1 MDSFDLII
9 FLITVNI
16 GFLILITV
24 LFSYIII
31 GKILAGYRAARKK
44 ILFQNLEDAFLPLIV
59 LNDDSEANKILSGLK
74 PSKLEDFVEF
84 ISIYLTNIKG
94 DDFER
99 IITALYKSPL
109 FKNLCELTLSKDID
123 IKLYSIY
130 CLGLMK
136 RPACIDNLFTAL
148 EDRNFFV
155 RMAAVKAIAQIG
167 CLEAIERVLE
177 TLSKEKLITSYKLCE
192 MLWLFGE
199 DICPYIYKALQKRDG
214 KIIKIDSDDLLT
226 SAVIELLGY
235 FKYFDASG
243 EIHQILKETSQ
254 YSIIKSCLYS
264 LGKMVYTDAAA
275 EIEKYLDS
283 PNSEVRLGAVKAVLE
298 FRSTD
303 KIDKL
308 KELLNDP
315 DWNVRYNS
323 GLALYEMNFDFQS
336 YIFSPELAGLELNR
350 AYRTIV
356 HILTEKHSA
365 EEELSA

>member
-24 LFSYIII
+24 LFCYIII
-31 GKILAGYRAARKK
+31 GKVLSGYRAAQKK
-44 ILFQNLEDAFLPLIV
+44 ILFQKLEDAFLPLIV
-59 LNDDSEANKILSGLK
+59 LNDDSEVNKILGGLK
-74 PSKLEDFVEF
+74 PEALEDFVEF

-94 DDFER
+94 DDFDR
-99 IITALYKSPL
+99 IINALYKSPL

-148 EDRNFFV
+148 EDPNFFV
-155 RMAAVKAIAQIG
+155 RMAAVKTIAQTG
-167 CLEAIERVLE
+167 CLDALDRVLE
-177 TLSKEKLITSYKLCE
+177 TLSKEKLITKYKLSE
-192 MLWLFGE
+192 LLWLFGE
-199 DICPYIYKALQKRDG
+199 DVCPHIYKTLEKRDG

-226 SAVIELLGY
+226 SVVIELLGY
-235 FKYFDASG
+235 FKYFDAAAG
-243 EIHQILKETSQ
+243 IHQILKETPKNL
-254 YSIIKSCLYS
+254 IIKSCLYS
-264 LGKMVYTDAAA
+264 LGKMVHTDAAA
-275 EIEKYLDS
+275 DIEKYLDS
-283 PNSEVRLGAVKAVLE
+283 PDSEVRLEAVKAVLE

-308 KELLNDP
+308 KELLNDS

-336 YIFSPELAGLELNR
+336 YMFSPELAGLEMTH

-365 EEELSA
+365 EEEVSA